1 MSTEPS
7 LAITCN
13 GPGEFAGWCRPLLRA
28 LYEQCP
34 GLRVHLFFVPDDY
47 ASGAEAV
54 LARRLF
60 PQAAVYEPREYLR
73 AALGRNP
80 KAPQSVDAVLYLGG
94 DLMHASRLA
103 RRYNADAFSYKFSRG
118 SYRGRF
124 KRVFAVDMKNVE
136 QLLGWRVPR
145 SAITLTGNLAIDGAL
160 LESSAPLEQGAPQD
174 GILVM
179 PGSRRHEVDELIP
192 FFFTMALRLRERGE
206 TMPVAFGISPF
217 TAIDEVQ
224 RALER
229 GGDSRVF
236 ARRGKIVLEDGI
248 TYLSD
253 EAQAHRFPVIHNALS
268 AAKIARLV
276 VTIPGTKTIE
286 IAALGKPMVACTPLN
301 APELITINGPLTY
314 LDRVPL
320 IGTPL
325 KRSAVLAVAKRFPF
339 VTQPNIDAD
348 ESLIEELR
356 GTLTPGHVAQTV
368 AARFH
373 DTPWLE
379 RTGAQLQRLY
389 RDHAGAATRMAS
401 ALLAMLPP
409 CE

>member
-1 MSTEPS
+1 MSSPPS

-28 LYEQCP
+28 LYDACP
-34 GLRVHLFFVPDDY
+34 DLRVHLFFVPDDY
-47 ASGAEAV
+47 ATGAEAA

-80 KAPQSVDAVLYLGG
+80 KAPASVDAVLYLGG

-118 SYRGRF
+118 SYRQRF
-124 KRVFAVDMKNVE
+124 KRVFAVDMNNVE

-145 SAITLTGNLAIDGAL
+145 SHITLTGNIAIDGAL
-160 LESSAPLEQGAPQD
+160 LESSAPVDPGAPND

-192 FFFTMALRLRERGE
+192 FFFTMALQLRQRGE
-206 TMPVAFGISPF
+206 TMPIAFGISPF
-217 TAIDEVQ
+217 TALDDVR

-229 GGDSRVF
+229 GGDPRVF
-236 ARRGKIVLEDGI
+236 ARKGKIVLDGDI

-253 EAQAHRFPVIHNALS
+253 EAHTQRFPIVQQALS
-268 AAKIARLV
+268 AATVARLV

-286 IAALGKPMVACTPLN
+286 LAALGKPMIACTPLN

-320 IGTPL
+320 IGAPL
-325 KRSAVLAVAKRFPF
+325 KRSAVLAVAKRFPY

-348 ESLIEELR
+348 EALIEELR

-373 DTPWLE
+373 DAAWLQ
-379 RTGAQLQRLY
+379 RSGAQLQRLY
-389 RDHAGAATRMAS
+389 RDHAGAAARMAS
-401 ALLAMLPP
+401 ALLEMLPP
-409 CE
+409 CA